1 MDRQMQERLRTY
13 EQEALASPEIVRFV
27 HTILL
32 WLEQVSQHECTEE
45 TAGPLASHLMLSL
58 ARIAQGGQLG
68 DAWNQVVHDQAMTVP
83 FLLPWAEHIRD
94 EARRELALTLPAE
107 EVDFLLLHLGTF
119 LMRYND
125 PRIPRVRD

>member
-1 MDRQMQERLRTY
+1 MDQQMQERLRAY
-13 EQEALASPEIVRFV
+13 EQEALASPEIVKFV

-32 WLEQVSQHECTEE
+32 WLEQVSRHECTEE

-58 ARIAQGGQLG
+58 MRIEQGEPLG
-68 DAWNQVVHDQAMTVP
+68 DAWNQIVHDQAMTVP

-94 EARRELALTLPAE
+94 EARRELALTLPSE

-119 LMRYND
+119 LLRYND
-125 PRIPRVRD
+125 PRVSRVQS